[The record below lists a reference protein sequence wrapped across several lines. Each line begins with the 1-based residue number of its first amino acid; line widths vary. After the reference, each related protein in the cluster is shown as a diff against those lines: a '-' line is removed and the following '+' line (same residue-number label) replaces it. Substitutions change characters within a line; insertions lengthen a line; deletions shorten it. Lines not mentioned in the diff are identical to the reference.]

1 MRRERPTEG
10 SFNDNLVGSE
20 LDGDS
25 DDLDKLEALDEGTS
39 FGWEVAFSKL
49 RTSIL

>member
-1 MRRERPTEG
+1 MEG

-25 DDLDKLEALDEGTS
+25 DDLDKLEALDEVMGS
-39 FGWEVAFSKL
+39 IREVAL
-49 RTSIL
+49 PVLLTSIW